1 MLQALRFTFI
11 VFLISGIV
19 YPLLITCLGQTLFPK
34 QANGSLITNQ
44 QGVMTGSS
52 LIGQNFTRPE
62 YFHPRPSANG
72 YDAANSGGS
81 NYGATNQKLIN
92 RIQTD
97 ALAYQQTNPASKT
110 IPVDAVTASASGIDP
125 DISISNALA
134 QVNRV
139 ATVRH
144 LTPKELR
151 QLVLNHQ
158 EQPLFTERPYVN
170 VLQLNMALDILVE
183 KR

>member
-19 YPLLITCLGQTLFPK
+19 YPLLITSLGQTLFPK
-34 QANGSLITNQ
+34 QANGSLIVNP
-44 QGVMTGSS
+44 QGVVIGSS

-97 ALAYQQTNPASKT
+97 ALAYQQANPASKT
-110 IPVDAVTASASGIDP
+110 IPVDAVTASASGLDP

-139 ATVRH
+139 AMVRH
-144 LTPKELR
+144 LEPTEVR
-151 QLVLNHQ
+151 QLVLSHQ

-170 VLQLNMALDILVE
+170 VLQLNMALDSLME

>member
-19 YPLLITCLGQTLFPK
+19 YPLLITSLGQTLFPK
-34 QANGSLITNQ
+34 QANGSLIINP
-44 QGVMTGSS
+44 QGVVIGSS

-92 RIQTD
+92 RIQAD
-97 ALAYQQTNPASKT
+97 ALAYQQANSDSKT
-110 IPVDAVTASASGIDP
+110 IPVDAVTASASGLDP

-139 ATVRH
+139 AMSRH
-144 LTPKELR
+144 LEPKEVR
-151 QLVLNHQ
+151 QLVLKHQ

-170 VLQLNMALDILVE
+170 VLQLNMALDSLVR
-183 KR
+183 KM